1 MAVRGTVFEFN
12 WEGVKMGRLAIAWLL
27 ALATPVAPPDRPG
40 LRRFQFTQTEMA
52 VPIRI
57 VFYAPDAQTANGA
70 AQAAYARIH
79 ELNGILSDYDP
90 KSELRRLSS
99 ASSGGNAIHASDDLW
114 RVLGPALTL
123 SERSDGAFDVTVGP
137 VVRLWRRA
145 RRREHLPS
153 PDRLGEARKLVGY
166 KKVKLDAK
174 HQTVELLKP
183 NMRLDLGGIAKGY
196 AVDEALKVLE
206 KREISR
212 VLIDAG
218 GDIRLGD
225 PPPGKPG
232 WVIGI
237 ARLEPDA
244 PPSQYLSLA
253 RTAVATSGDAWQ
265 YVEIDGR
272 RYSHIVDPRTGLGL
286 TDHGSVTVI
295 APDCIT
301 ADSLASAVSVLGPEK
316 GLKLI
321 EATPQAATFIV
332 RAPDGK
338 LETHESAR
346 WKDLPVACPKKNSCH
361 R

>member
-1 MAVRGTVFEFN
+1 
-12 WEGVKMGRLAIAWLL
+12 MGRLAIAWLL
-27 ALATPVAPPDRPG
+27 AFATPVAPPDRPG
-40 LRRFQFTQTEMA
+40 LHRFQFTQTEMA
-52 VPIRI
+52 VPIRL
-57 VFYAPDAQTANGA
+57 VLYAPDAQTANGA

-79 ELNGILSDYDP
+79 ELNAILSDYDP
-90 KSELRRLSS
+90 KSELRILCATSPGGSS
-99 ASSGGNAIHASDDLW
+99 IRVSDDLW
-114 RVLGPALTL
+114 RVLCPALTL
-123 SERSDGAFDVTVGP
+123 SERSEGAFDVTVGP

-153 PDRLGEARKLVGY
+153 ADRLREARKLVGY
-166 KKVKLDAK
+166 KNVKLDAK
-174 HQTVELLKP
+174 RQTVELLKP

-206 KREISR
+206 KRGISR

-225 PPPGKPG
+225 PPPGKSG

-237 ARLEPDA
+237 ARLKPDS

-272 RYSHIVDPRTGLGL
+272 RYSHIVDARTGLGL
-286 TDHGSVTVI
+286 TDHSSVTVI

-301 ADSLASAVSVLGPEK
+301 ADSFASAVSVLGPEK

-321 EATPQAATFIV
+321 EATPEAATFIV
-332 RAPDGK
+332 RAPEGK
-338 LETHESAR
+338 TETHQSAR
-346 WKDLPVACPKKNSCH
+346 WKDLPVAGPKKKSCH
-361 R
+361 P